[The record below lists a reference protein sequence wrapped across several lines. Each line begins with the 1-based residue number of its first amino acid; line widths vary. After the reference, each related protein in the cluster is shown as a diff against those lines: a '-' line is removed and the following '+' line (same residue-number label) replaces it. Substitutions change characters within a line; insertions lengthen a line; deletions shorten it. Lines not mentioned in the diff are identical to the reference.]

1 MMAMKSKVDSSSAE
15 MFVEGMGERIRA
27 ALVSVASDA
36 IVDLRRRV
44 AEGRDIKDDMM
55 PTYTKGYQKAR
66 SKKGRP
72 TQKRDLSMTGKMLG
86 SIHLAQIKE
95 EGGKYTAVITLS
107 DARSKRLALYHQKTH
122 RWFGWS
128 PSNKREIKQSIK
140 DNMAAAMGGK

>member
-1 MMAMKSKVDSSSAE
+1 M
-15 MFVEGMGERIRA
+15 
-27 ALVSVASDA
+27 
-36 IVDLRRRV
+36 
-44 AEGRDIKDDMM
+44 AEGKGLKDETM
-55 PTYTKGYQKAR
+55 PKYTTSYKKRRA
-66 SKKGRP
+66 KKGRP
-72 TQKRDLSMTGKMLG
+72 TNKRDLSMTGKMVG